1 MKFATIQYNG
11 RQTVAVVDPE
21 AGHAWPIDAAL
32 GEPVDGMLDLIRRFD
47 EIKGRIKL
55 DGQPVSLAEV
65 RIEAPIPR
73 PFRNI
78 LCVGKNYH
86 EHAHE
91 FTRSGFDAGAKVEDA
106 IPKKPIIFTKPPETV
121 IADGDPIRYPHG
133 VSDSIDY
140 EAELGVVIGKGGR
153 GISKADAYSHV
164 LGYTIINDMTARDL
178 QSEHKQWFLGKS
190 LDTFCPMGP
199 WLVTAD
205 EVGDPQTLAIRSY
218 VNGELMQ
225 DANTADMIFGVAE
238 LVSFCSQAFTL
249 EPGDVI
255 ATGTPSGVGWFREPK
270 KLLKDGDE
278 IVVEIDRIGRL
289 VNSCRV
295 ENR

>member
-1 MKFATIQYNG
+1 MQASEADFHDLLAPLSQPIKKNFLNRAFWLDQTRTNRALLVSQSRNGLPMVRIGQEMVQGRETMKFATIQYNG

-164 LGYTIINDMTARDL
+164 LGRSSMT
-178 QSEHKQWFLGKS
+178 
-190 LDTFCPMGP
+190 
-199 WLVTAD
+199 
-205 EVGDPQTLAIRSY
+205 
-218 VNGELMQ
+218 
-225 DANTADMIFGVAE
+225 
-238 LVSFCSQAFTL
+238 
-249 EPGDVI
+249 
-255 ATGTPSGVGWFREPK
+255 
-270 KLLKDGDE
+270 
-278 IVVEIDRIGRL
+278 
-289 VNSCRV
+289 
-295 ENR
+295 